1 MAICKPCFVMSTAQ
15 ILSRIDEL
23 SDILETCVNDGA
35 SVSFMLPFTS
45 EKSRPF
51 WMSVAQSV
59 DRGERIVLGAQD
71 AQGVL
76 VGTVQLIIDQPEN
89 QPHRADVAKL
99 LVHTSA
105 RRGGVAR
112 ELMNGLERCAH
123 QQGKTLLVLDT
134 ATGSGAELFYHNC
147 GWQKVGMI
155 PDYAKMPDG
164 TLTGTTLFYKTL

>member
-1 MAICKPCFVMSTAQ
+1 MASDKPCFVLSAAQ

-35 SVSFMLPFTS
+35 SVSFMLPFTRD
-45 EKSRPF
+45 KSRPF

-59 DRGERIVLGAQD
+59 DRGERIVLGTLNA
-71 AQGVL
+71 AGEL
-76 VGTVQLIIDQPEN
+76 IGTVQLISDQPEN

-99 LVHTSA
+99 LVHPSA

-112 ELMNGLERCAH
+112 NLMNELEHCARE
-123 QQGKTLLVLDT
+123 QGKTLLVLDT

-147 GWQKVGMI
+147 GWQKVGVI
-155 PDYAKMPDG
+155 PGYAKMPDG
-164 TLTGTTLFYKTL
+164 MLTGTTLFYKTL

>member
-1 MAICKPCFVMSTAQ
+1 MATCKPCFVMSTAQ

-147 GWQKVGMI
+147 GWQKVGVI

>member
-105 RRGGVAR
+105 RRGSVAR

-147 GWQKVGMI
+147 GWQKVGVI

>member
-134 ATGSGAELFYHNC
+134 ATGSSAELFYHNC

>member
-1 MAICKPCFVMSTAQ
+1 MASCKTCFVLSAAQ

-23 SDILETCVNDGA
+23 SDILETCVNNGA
-35 SVSFMLPFTS
+35 SVSFMLPFTGD
-45 EKSRPF
+45 KSQPF

-59 DRGERIVLGAQD
+59 ERGERIVLGLQN
-71 AQGVL
+71 AQGVI
-76 VGTVQLIIDQPEN
+76 VGTVQLIIEQPEN

-99 LVHTSA
+99 LVHPSA

-112 ELMNGLERCAH
+112 ELMNELENCAR

-147 GWQKVGMI
+147 GWQKVGVV
-155 PDYAKMPDG
+155 PGYAKMPDG

>member
-1 MAICKPCFVMSTAQ
+1 MATCKPCFVMSTAQ

-134 ATGSGAELFYHNC
+134 ATGCSAELFYHNC

>member
-1 MAICKPCFVMSTAQ
+1 MASCKPCFVLSAAQ
-15 ILSRIDEL
+15 ILSRIDEF

-35 SVSFMLPFTS
+35 SVSFMLPFS
-45 EKSRPF
+45 GDKSRPF

-59 DRGERIVLGAQD
+59 DRGERIVLGTQN

-99 LVHTSA
+99 LVHPSA

-112 ELMNGLERCAH
+112 TLMNELENCAR

-134 ATGSGAELFYHNC
+134 ATGSSAELFYHNC
-147 GWQKVGMI
+147 GWQQVGVI

-164 TLTGTTLFYKTL
+164 KLTGTTLFYKTL

>member
-1 MAICKPCFVMSTAQ
+1 MATCKPCFVMSTAQ

-99 LVHTSA
+99 LVHTST

-134 ATGSGAELFYHNC
+134 ATGSSAELFYHNC

>member
-1 MAICKPCFVMSTAQ
+1 MASGKPCFVLSAAQ

-23 SDILETCVNDGA
+23 SDVLEQCVNDGA
-35 SVSFMLPFTS
+35 SISFMLPFNR
-45 EKSRPF
+45 EKSEPF
-51 WMSVAQSV
+51 WMKVAQSV
-59 DRGERIVLGAQD
+59 SRGERIVLGTQNAL
-71 AQGVL
+71 GVL

-99 LVHTSA
+99 LVHPSV
-105 RRGGVAR
+105 RRGGLAR
-112 ELMNGLERCAH
+112 ELMNELESCAR

-147 GWQKVGMI
+147 GWKKVGVI
-155 PDYAKMPDG
+155 PDYAQMPDG

>member
-89 QPHRADVAKL
+89 PPHRADVAKL

-134 ATGSGAELFYHNC
+134 ATGSSAELFYHNC
-147 GWQKVGMI
+147 GWQKVGVI

>member
-147 GWQKVGMI
+147 GWQKVGVI

>member
-112 ELMNGLERCAH
+112 KLMNGLERCAH

-147 GWQKVGMI
+147 GWQKVGVI

>member
-1 MAICKPCFVMSTAQ
+1 MSSLHVKT
-15 ILSRIDEL
+15 LSREE
-23 SDILETCVNDGA
+23 ILTHLDALAAVLENCVNGGA

-45 EKSRPF
+45 EKTRPF

-99 LVHTSA
+99 LVHPSA
-105 RRGGVAR
+105 RRGGLAR
-112 ELMNGLERCAH
+112 ELMNELESCAR

-147 GWQKVGMI
+147 GWKKVGVI
-155 PDYAKMPDG
+155 PDYAQMPDG
-164 TLTGTTLFYKTL
+164 TLIGTTLFYKTL

>member
-112 ELMNGLERCAH
+112 ELMNGLERWAH

-134 ATGSGAELFYHNC
+134 ATGSSAELFYHNC

>member
-1 MAICKPCFVMSTAQ
+1 MATCKPCFVMSTAQ

-134 ATGSGAELFYHNC
+134 ATGSSAELFYHNC